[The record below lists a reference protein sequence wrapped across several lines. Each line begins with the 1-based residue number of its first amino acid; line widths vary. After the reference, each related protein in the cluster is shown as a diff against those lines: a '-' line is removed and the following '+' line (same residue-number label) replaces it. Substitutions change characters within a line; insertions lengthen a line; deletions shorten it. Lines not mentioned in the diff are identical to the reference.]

1 MRQRAAVPKVARNN
15 VAKVARRSRAVVNA
29 RYGSGLS
36 VAWPTG
42 TPGEDA

>member
-1 MRQRAAVPKVARNN
+1 MQQRAAVLKVARNN
-15 VAKVARRSRAVVNA
+15 VAQVARRSRAVVDVLC
-29 RYGSGLS
+29 GSGLK